1 MWLCRTE
8 KKFSKENTESE
19 NGKSTK
25 EIMLK
30 LSGTLICFWKD
41 KKVKKIA
48 LFALL
53 YLVGEMK
60 NSQIKG
66 KLTKYWEI

>member
-1 MWLCRTE
+1 
-8 KKFSKENTESE
+8 
-19 NGKSTK
+19 
-25 EIMLK
+25 MLK

-41 KKVKKIA
+41 KKVNKIA

-66 KLTKYWEI
+66 KLTKY

>member
-1 MWLCRTE
+1 
-8 KKFSKENTESE
+8 
-19 NGKSTK
+19 
-25 EIMLK
+25 MLK
-30 LSGTLICFWKD
+30 LLGTLICFWKD

-66 KLTKYWEI
+66 KLTKY